1 MIRNVILMT
10 VVAVCVVA
18 ATRFFRSADEEETQ
32 QMYQLLTVETRDI
45 IVAASAAGTVEPI
58 RTVEVKSK
66 ASGEIF
72 ELHVETGDAVR
83 AGQLLVRVDPRIPQA
98 TLRQAQADLELAEAQ
113 LENAQAKLR
122 RSEGL
127 FETQSITEEEYENT
141 RLSVASANAQLVR
154 AQRSLSDA
162 EISAEDTDV
171 RAPGSGVIIQKN
183 VEVGTVISSATREVG
198 GGTILLQMANLDT
211 VQVRSL
217 VDETDIGK
225 ISEGLAVTIVVDA
238 YPNRPFDGN
247 VLRIEPQ
254 ATVAQNVTMFP
265 VLIRIP
271 NEDGLLRP
279 GMNTE
284 VEMHVGSKY
293 GVVAVPNAALRTDG
307 DVASAAE
314 VLGFDPEQVMQQ
326 IADARADRDGGG
338 EQTTDGESGA
348 EDRTITLM
356 GDRRVTVPEDVSMED
371 ARALEAKLRGASG
384 MEAFQSLG
392 ESERTLLRQLM
403 GGMGGMGG
411 MRGGGGGGDHSGM
424 RRSSTSSIDAALMGG
439 TYTVFALRDGFAVP
453 VSVTTGLTDLD
464 YSEVVSGLVVG
475 DTVLV
480 LPSSSLL
487 ASQQQWQERMNRM
500 RGGMPGISRR

>member
-1 MIRNVILMT
+1 MIRNVIIIV
-10 VVAVCVVA
+10 VVAFAVFA
-18 ATRFFRSADEEETQ
+18 ATRFFRSAEEEVTQ
-32 QMYQLLTVETRDI
+32 QMYQLLTVEERDI
-45 IVAASAAGTVEPI
+45 IVAANAAGTVEPI
-58 RTVEVKSK
+58 RTIEVKSK

-72 ELHVETGDAVR
+72 ELHVETGDVVR

-113 LENAQAKLR
+113 LENAQAQLR

-127 FETQSITEEEYENT
+127 FETQSITEEEYDNT
-141 RLSVASANAQLVR
+141 KLSVASANAQLVR

-211 VQVRSL
+211 VQIRSL

-225 ISEGLAVTIVVDA
+225 ISEDLEVTILVDA
-238 YPNRPFDGN
+238 YPNRPFEGR

-265 VLIRIP
+265 VLVRIP
-271 NEDGLLRP
+271 NNDGFLRP
-279 GMNTE
+279 GMNAE

-293 GVVAVPNAALRTDG
+293 GAIAVPNAALRTDG
-307 DVASAAE
+307 ADVTSAAE
-314 VLGFDPEQVMQQ
+314 VLGFDPEEVTQQ
-326 IADARADRDGGG
+326 IADQRAGGG
-338 EQTTDGESGA
+338 DRTTPSGSSA
-348 EDRTITLM
+348 DDRTITLM
-356 GDRRVTVPEDVSMED
+356 GDRRITVPENVSMED

-384 MEAFQSLG
+384 MEAFQSL
-392 ESERTLLRQLM
+392 SDAERTLLRQLM
-403 GGMGGMGG
+403 GGMGGM
-411 MRGGGGGGDHSGM
+411 RGGGGDHSGG
-424 RRSSTSSIDAALMGG
+424 RRSATEAALMGG

-453 VSVTTGLTDLD
+453 VSVKTGLTDLD
-464 YSEVVSGLVVG
+464 YSEVVSGLAVG

-487 ASQQQWQERMNRM
+487 ASQQQMQAMMSRMS
-500 RGGMPGISRR
+500 GGMPGISRR

>member
-1 MIRNVILMT
+1 MTRNLIIIA
-10 VVAVCVVA
+10 VVAVTVIA
-18 ATRFFRSADEEETQ
+18 ATRFFRSTDEVEEQ
-32 QMYQLLTVETRDI
+32 QMYQLLTVEARDI
-45 IVAASAAGTVEPI
+45 VVAASAAGTVEPI

-72 ELHVETGDAVR
+72 ELHVETGDVVR
-83 AGQLLVRVDPRIPQA
+83 AGQLLVRVDPRVPQA

-113 LENAQAKLR
+113 LENAEAQMR
-122 RSEGL
+122 RAEGL
-127 FETQSITEEEYENT
+127 FETQSITEQEFENT

-171 RAPGSGVIIQKN
+171 RAPGGGVIIQKN

-225 ISEGLAVTIVVDA
+225 IKEGLDVTILVDA
-238 YPNRPFDGN
+238 YPNRPFEGK

-265 VLIRIP
+265 VLVRIP
-271 NEDGLLRP
+271 NSDGLLRP
-279 GMNTE
+279 GMNAE
-284 VEMHVGSKY
+284 VEVHVGAKY
-293 GVVAVPNAALRTDG
+293 GVAAVPNAALRTDG

-314 VLGFDPEQVMQQ
+314 VLGFDPEEVMRQVAEQRQQ
-326 IADARADRDGGG
+326 GTATGDEPTENAAA
-338 EQTTDGESGA
+338 GA
-348 EDRTITLM
+348 ETITIM
-356 GDRRVTVPEDVSMED
+356 GQTRPIPEGVSIED
-371 ARALEAKLRGASG
+371 ARALEQKLQGASD
-384 MEAFQSLG
+384 MRAAFGSLSDG
-392 ESERTLLRQLM
+392 ERNIMRQLM
-403 GGMGGMGG
+403 GRGD
-411 MRGGGGGGDHSGM
+411 GGGSGG
-424 RRSSTSSIDAALMGG
+424 RQNRETSSTDAALLGG
-439 TYTVFALRDGFAVP
+439 SYTVFVLRDGVP
-453 VSVTTGLTDLD
+453 APVFVRTGLTDLD
-464 YSEVVSGLVVG
+464 YSEVASGLTVG

-487 ASQQQWQERMNRM
+487 ASQQMWQDRLNRM

>member
-1 MIRNVILMT
+1 MIRNVIII
-10 VVAVCVVA
+10 VVVTASVFA
-18 ATRFFRSADEEETQ
+18 ATRFFRSSEEAEEH
-32 QMYQLLTVETRDI
+32 QMYQLFTVEERDI

-58 RTVEVKSK
+58 RTIEVKSK

-72 ELHVETGDAVR
+72 QLHVETGDVVR
-83 AGQLLVRVDPRIPQA
+83 PGQLLVQVDPRIPQA

-113 LENAQAKLR
+113 LENAQSQLR

-127 FETQSITEEEYENT
+127 FETQSITEEEYDNT

-171 RAPGSGVIIQKN
+171 RAPGAGVIIQKN

-225 ISEGLAVTIVVDA
+225 IREGLDVTILVDA
-238 YPNRPFDGN
+238 YPNRPFEGK

-271 NEDGLLRP
+271 NSDGLLRP
-279 GMNTE
+279 GMNAE

-293 GVVAVPNAALRTDG
+293 GAIAVPNAALRTDG
-307 DVASAAE
+307 DVASAAQL
-314 VLGFDPEQVMQQ
+314 LGFDPEQVMQQ
-326 IADARADRDGGG
+326 IAEARAGGNPAGG
-338 EQTTDGESGA
+338 ETAPDASASGG
-348 EDRTITLM
+348 RTITIM
-356 GDRRVTVPEDVSMED
+356 GRSTPVPEGVSMED
-371 ARALEAKLRGASG
+371 ARALEQKLQGASD
-384 MEAFQSLG
+384 MRA
-392 ESERTLLRQLM
+392 LM
-403 GGMGGMGG
+403 GSLSEAERSLMQQL
-411 MRGGGGGGDHSGM
+411 RGGGGSGGGVGRPGQGGSE
-424 RRSSTSSIDAALMGG
+424 SSTDAALMGG
-439 TYTVFALRDGFAVP
+439 TYTVFTLRGGFAVP
-453 VSVTTGLTDLD
+453 VSVQTGLTDLD
-464 YSEVVSGLVVG
+464 YSEVVSGLTVG

-487 ASQQQWQERMNRM
+487 ASQAQMQERMSRM
-500 RGGMPGISRR
+500 TGGLPGISRR

>member
-1 MIRNVILMT
+1 MIRNVIIIA
-10 VVAVCVVA
+10 VVAVSIIA
-18 ATRFFRSADEEETQ
+18 ATRFFRSTEEAETQ
-32 QMYQLLTVETRDI
+32 QMYQLFAVQSRDI

-66 ASGEIF
+66 ASGEVF
-72 ELHVETGDAVR
+72 ELHVETGDVVR
-83 AGQLLVRVDPRIPQA
+83 AGQLLVRVDPRVPQA

-113 LENAQAKLR
+113 LENAQAQLTR
-122 RSEGL
+122 AEGL
-127 FETQSITEEEYENT
+127 FASQSITEQEYEST

-162 EISAEDTDV
+162 EIAAEDTDV

-225 ISEGLAVTIVVDA
+225 IREGLAVTILVDA
-238 YPNRPFDGN
+238 YPNRPFEGT

-271 NEDGLLRP
+271 NSNGLLRP
-279 GMNTE
+279 GMNAE
-284 VEMHVGSKY
+284 VEVHVGSKY
-293 GVVAVPNAALRTDG
+293 GAVAVPNAALRTDG
-307 DVASAAE
+307 DVASAAQL
-314 VLGFDPEQVMQQ
+314 LGFDPEQVMQQ
-326 IADARADRDGGG
+326 IAAARAGGDG
-338 EQTTDGESGA
+338 SGA
-348 EDRTITLM
+348 AAAGEASASEARTVTIMGRSIPVPDGVSTEDALSLEQKVQGAADMRAVMGSLTESDRTLM
-356 GDRRVTVPEDVSMED
+356 RQLLG
-371 ARALEAKLRGASG
+371 RGA
-384 MEAFQSLG
+384 
-392 ESERTLLRQLM
+392 
-403 GGMGGMGG
+403 
-411 MRGGGGGGDHSGM
+411 GGGGQGSQGRGQGE
-424 RRSSTSSIDAALMGG
+424 STTDAALMGG
-439 TYTVFALRDGFAVP
+439 SYTVFLLKGGFATP
-453 VSVTTGLTDLD
+453 VAVQTGLTDLD
-464 YSEVVSGLVVG
+464 YSEVVSGVALG

-487 ASQQQWQERMNRM
+487 ASQQQMQERLARM
-500 RGGMPGISRR
+500 SGGLPGISRR

>member
-1 MIRNVILMT
+1 MIRNVIIIA
-10 VVAVCVVA
+10 VVAVSVIA
-18 ATRFFRSADEEETQ
+18 ATRFFRSNGEEETQ
-32 QMYQLLTVETRDI
+32 QMYQLLTVESRDI

-58 RTVEVKSK
+58 RTIEVKSK

-72 ELHVETGDAVR
+72 ELHVETGDVVKG
-83 AGQLLVRVDPRIPQA
+83 GQLLVRVDPRVPQA

-113 LENAQAKLR
+113 LENAQAQLR
-122 RSEGL
+122 RAEGL
-127 FETQSITEEEYENT
+127 FETQSITEEEYDNT
-141 RLSVASANAQLVR
+141 RLAVASANAQLVR

-171 RAPGSGVIIQKN
+171 RAPGDGVIIQKN

-225 ISEGLAVTIVVDA
+225 ISDGLSVTILVDA
-238 YPNRPFDGN
+238 YPNRPFGGS

-271 NEDGLLRP
+271 NQDGLLRP
-279 GMNTE
+279 GMNAE

-293 GVVAVPNAALRTDG
+293 GVAAVPNAALRTDG
-307 DVASAAE
+307 TDVTSAAQ
-314 VLGFDPEQVMQQ
+314 VLGLDPEQVTQQ
-326 IADARADRDGGG
+326 IAASRSNSDGARDPAGTPDADAGARTVTIMGRTVPVPEEMNLEEVQALAQRLQGASDMRAMMQSLSDADRG
-338 EQTTDGESGA
+338 
-348 EDRTITLM
+348 IM
-356 GDRRVTVPEDVSMED
+356 
-371 ARALEAKLRGASG
+371 
-384 MEAFQSLG
+384 
-392 ESERTLLRQLM
+392 RQLM
-403 GGMGGMGG
+403 G
-411 MRGGGGGGDHSGM
+411 RGGQGDGRQGQASGT
-424 RRSSTSSIDAALMGG
+424 SSTDAALMGG
-439 TYTVFALRDGFAVP
+439 TYTVFALRDGVAVP
-453 VSVTTGLTDLD
+453 VSVQTGLTDLD
-464 YSEVVSGLVVG
+464 YSEVVSGLSVG

-487 ASQQQWQERMNRM
+487 ASQQRMQEFLDRRA
-500 RGGMPGISRR
+500 GGLPGVSRR

>member
-1 MIRNVILMT
+1 MIRNVIIIV
-10 VVAVCVVA
+10 VVAIAVFA
-18 ATRFFRSADEEETQ
+18 ATRFFRSAEEEETQ
-32 QMYQLLTVETRDI
+32 QMYQLLTVEERDI

-58 RTVEVKSK
+58 RTIEVKSK

-72 ELHVETGDAVR
+72 ELHVETGDVVR

-113 LENAQAKLR
+113 LENAQAQLR

-127 FETQSITEEEYENT
+127 FETQSITEEEYDNT
-141 RLSVASANAQLVR
+141 KLSVASANAQLVR

-171 RAPGSGVIIQKN
+171 RAPGRGVIIQKN

-225 ISEGLAVTIVVDA
+225 ISEGLSVTILVDA
-238 YPNRPFDGN
+238 FPNRPFEGV

-271 NEDGLLRP
+271 NSDGLLRP
-279 GMNTE
+279 GMNAE
-284 VEMHVGSKY
+284 VEMHVGAKY
-293 GVVAVPNAALRTDG
+293 GAISVPNAALRTDG
-307 DVASAAE
+307 DVASAAQ
-314 VLGFDPEQVMQQ
+314 VLGFDPEQIMQQ
-326 IADARADRDGGG
+326 IAEERAGGNSA
-338 EQTTDGESGA
+338 DGEAAAPDGSPSEG
-348 EDRTITLM
+348 RTITIM
-356 GDRRVTVPEDVSMED
+356 GRSTPVPEGVSMED
-371 ARALEAKLRGASG
+371 ARALEAKLQGASDMRSMMG
-384 MEAFQSLG
+384 SLG
-392 ESERTLLRQLM
+392 DADRTLMRQLM
-403 GGMGGMGG
+403 G
-411 MRGGGGGGDHSGM
+411 RGGQGGAGDRSGQD
-424 RRSSTSSIDAALMGG
+424 RSESAADAALMGG
-439 TYTVFALRDGFAVP
+439 TYTVFALRGGFAVP

-464 YSEVVSGLVVG
+464 YSEIISGLALG

-487 ASQQQWQERMNRM
+487 ASQQQMQERLSRM
-500 RGGMPGISRR
+500 TGGLPGISRR

>member
-1 MIRNVILMT
+1 MIRNVIIIA
-10 VVAVCVVA
+10 VVAVSVIA
-18 ATRFFRSADEEETQ
+18 ATRFFRSSDEEETQ
-32 QMYQLLTVETRDI
+32 QMYQLLTVENRDI

-58 RTVEVKSK
+58 RTIEVKSK

-72 ELHVETGDAVR
+72 ELHVETGDVVR
-83 AGQLLVRVDPRIPQA
+83 PGQLLVRVDPRVPQA

-113 LENAQAKLR
+113 LENAQAQLR
-122 RSEGL
+122 RAVGL
-127 FETQSITEEEYENT
+127 FETQSITEEEYDNT

-162 EISAEDTDV
+162 EIAAEDTDV
-171 RAPGSGVIIQKN
+171 RAPGDGVIIQKN

-225 ISEGLAVTIVVDA
+225 ISEGLDVTILVDA
-238 YPNRPFDGN
+238 YPNRPFEGK

-271 NEDGLLRP
+271 NQDGLLRP
-279 GMNTE
+279 GMNAE

-293 GVVAVPNAALRTDG
+293 GVAAVPNAALRTDG
-307 DVASAAE
+307 PDVTAAAQ
-314 VLGFDPEQVMQQ
+314 VLGFDPEAVTQQ
-326 IADARADRDGGG
+326 IAAARAG
-338 EQTTDGESGA
+338 EQGDGNETNAADPTAES
-348 EDRTITLM
+348 RTVTLM
-356 GDRRVTVPEDVSMED
+356 GRSVPVPEDMD
-371 ARALEAKLRGASG
+371 LEAVQALAQRLQGASDMRSMMG
-384 MEAFQSLG
+384 SL
-392 ESERTLLRQLM
+392 SDADRNIMRQLM
-403 GGMGGMGG
+403 GRGQ
-411 MRGGGGGGDHSGM
+411 GGGGGGGRPGESQ
-424 RRSSTSSIDAALMGG
+424 SATDAALMGG
-439 TYTVFALRDGFAVP
+439 NYTVFVMRDGLPVP
-453 VSVTTGLTDLD
+453 ISVRTGLTDLD
-464 YSEVVSGLVVG
+464 YSEVVSGLEVG

-487 ASQQQWQERMNRM
+487 ASQQRMQEFM
-500 RGGMPGISRR
+500 SRRAGGLPGVSRR

>member
-1 MIRNVILMT
+1 MT
-10 VVAVCVVA
+10 RKLIIIAAVAVTVIA
-18 ATRFFRSADEEETQ
+18 ATRFFRSSEEVEEQ
-32 QMYQLLTVETRDI
+32 QMYQLLTVEARDI
-45 IVAASAAGTVEPI
+45 VVAASAAGSVEPI

-72 ELHVETGDAVR
+72 ELHVETGDVVR
-83 AGQLLVRVDPRIPQA
+83 AGQLLVRVDPRVPQA

-113 LENAQAKLR
+113 LENAEAQMR
-122 RSEGL
+122 RAEGL
-127 FETQSITEEEYENT
+127 FETQSITEQEFENT

-171 RAPGSGVIIQKN
+171 RAPSGGVIIQKN

-225 ISEGLAVTIVVDA
+225 IKEGLDVTILVDA
-238 YPNRPFDGN
+238 YPNRPFEGK

-265 VLIRIP
+265 VLVRIP
-271 NEDGLLRP
+271 NSDGLLRP
-279 GMNTE
+279 GMNAE
-284 VEMHVGSKY
+284 VEVHVGAKY
-293 GVVAVPNAALRTDG
+293 GVAAVPNAALRTDG
-307 DVASAAE
+307 DVPSAAE
-314 VLGFDPEQVMQQ
+314 VLGFDPEEVMRQVAEQR
-326 IADARADRDGGG
+326 DANQSRSDGG
-338 EQTTDGESGA
+338 EPPPPTN
-348 EDRTITLM
+348 DRTVSIM
-356 GDRRVTVPEDVSMED
+356 GRSIEIPENINIDDLRAGLAAMEGASDRRAAMQGLPE
-371 ARALEAKLRGASG
+371 AQGRALGQAMSLLRGSG
-384 MEAFQSLG
+384 GSSGRQGQGREA
-392 ESERTLLRQLM
+392 
-403 GGMGGMGG
+403 
-411 MRGGGGGGDHSGM
+411 
-424 RRSSTSSIDAALMGG
+424 SSTDAALLGG
-439 TYTVFALRDGFAVP
+439 SYTVFVMRDGVP
-453 VSVTTGLTDLD
+453 SPVFVRTGLTDLD
-464 YSEVVSGLVVG
+464 YSEVASGLAIG

-487 ASQQQWQERMNRM
+487 ASQQMWQDRLNRM

>member
-1 MIRNVILMT
+1 MIRNVIIIA
-10 VVAVCVVA
+10 VVAVSVIA
-18 ATRFFRSADEEETQ
+18 ATRFFRSNGEEDTQ
-32 QMYQLLTVETRDI
+32 QMYQLLTVESRDI

-58 RTVEVKSK
+58 RTIEVKSK

-72 ELHVETGDAVR
+72 ELHVETGDEVR

-113 LENAQAKLR
+113 LENAQAQLR
-122 RSEGL
+122 RAEAL
-127 FETQSITEEEYENT
+127 FETQSITEEEYDNT
-141 RLSVASANAQLVR
+141 RLAVASANAQLVR

-225 ISEGLAVTIVVDA
+225 ISDGLSVTILVDA
-238 YPNRPFDGN
+238 YPNRPFEGS

-271 NEDGLLRP
+271 NQNGLLRP
-279 GMNTE
+279 GMNAE

-293 GVVAVPNAALRTDG
+293 GVAAVPNAALRTDG
-307 DVASAAE
+307 ADVTSAAQ
-314 VLGFDPEQVMQQ
+314 VLGLDPEQVTQQ
-326 IADARADRDGGG
+326 IAASRSGVGRNGDEANSADASS
-338 EQTTDGESGA
+338 ES
-348 EDRTITLM
+348 RTVTMM
-356 GDRRVTVPEDVSMED
+356 GRTVPVPEDMDLERVQALALRLED
-371 ARALEAKLRGASG
+371 ASDMRS
-384 MEAFQSLG
+384 MMQSLSDEDRG
-392 ESERTLLRQLM
+392 ILRQLM
-403 GGMGGMGG
+403 GRSGQ
-411 MRGGGGGGDHSGM
+411 GGGRQGQASGT
-424 RRSSTSSIDAALMGG
+424 SSTDAALMGG
-439 TYTVFALRDGFAVP
+439 TYTVFALRDGVAVP
-453 VSVTTGLTDLD
+453 VSVQTGLTDLD
-464 YSEVVSGLVVG
+464 YSEVVSGLSVG
-475 DTVLV
+475 DSVLV

-487 ASQQQWQERMNRM
+487 ASQQRMQEFLDRRA
-500 RGGMPGISRR
+500 GGLPGVSRR